1 MADAL
6 GPSPG
11 PRHLNAPLPLGLP
24 PVLPGKEL
32 AGAVL
37 NHRWETKEAE
47 GKGTQGHLS
56 CKGQMW
62 AMKFTFVWLPQVP
75 TTRASK

>member
-24 PVLPGKEL
+24 PALPGEEL
-32 AGAVL
+32 AGQSLFTDGKPKKQRGRGHKVACLVK
-37 NHRWETKEAE
+37 HRC
-47 GKGTQGHLS
+47 GL
-56 CKGQMW
+56 
-62 AMKFTFVWLPQVP
+62 
-75 TTRASK
+75 